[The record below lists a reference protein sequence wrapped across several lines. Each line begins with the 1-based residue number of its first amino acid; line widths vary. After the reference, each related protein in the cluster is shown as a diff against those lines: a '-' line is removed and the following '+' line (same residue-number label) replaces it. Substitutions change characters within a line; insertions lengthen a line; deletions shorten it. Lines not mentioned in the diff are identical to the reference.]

1 MGNSKSIGRRNI
13 DALNHP
19 DKAIDDI
26 EYKRHKLQFCMQ
38 VAKLNTFRVKTPDQM
53 QERLNQLF
61 DLCTQTGDIPT
72 YENLAVACRYSY

>member
-1 MGNSKSIGRRNI
+1 MSKSIGKGNVGALVNPNKAAADL
-13 DALNHP
+13 DA
-19 DKAIDDI
+19 